1 MRGTELLFRSVI
13 PIGVLLTC
21 DDDDDAALAR
31 RSPAN
36 ETNFRFSFSL
46 SLSLSLSSLFRSSFF
61 FKHTQRLEIAFWR
74 FFLSLLFSLLFFLF
88 RRFFLLS
95 LSPGGEIPPRKSS
108 RYKSR
113 STAEMLAPERNT
125 KKSQLPS
132 PPIGKQERRK
142 VYPLLRKYKSNKP
155 KFEYNAKSMQK
166 KTCCVCLIE
175 KMRFFKYVRASVL
188 SNNPQFCLSA
198 SLG

>member
-21 DDDDDAALAR
+21 DDDAALAR

-142 VYPLLRKYKSNKP
+142 VYPRKGYSITRKYKSNKP

-166 KTCCVCLIE
+166 KTSLT
-175 KMRFFKYVRASVL
+175 KYVH
-188 SNNPQFCLSA
+188 NIFYI
-198 SLG
+198 

>member
-1 MRGTELLFRSVI
+1 MTTTTTQRSLD
-13 PIGVLLTC
+13 VLLRTK
-21 DDDDDAALAR
+21 LI
-31 RSPAN
+31 
-36 ETNFRFSFSL
+36 FVSL
-46 SLSLSLSSLFRSSFF
+46 SLSLFLSLSSLFRSSFF

-142 VYPLLRKYKSNKP
+142 VYPRKGYSITRKYKSNKP
-155 KFEYNAKSMQK
+155 KFESIKNVSHKIYSQYILYMKF
-166 KTCCVCLIE
+166 I
-175 KMRFFKYVRASVL
+175 
-188 SNNPQFCLSA
+188 
-198 SLG
+198 